1 MKGQAADLIGG
12 DNIVTLRSIVEKI
25 KRRKNQLVRKYNLSE
40 IGLFGSFV
48 RGEQTKKSDLDVLVE
63 FNKTPDL
70 FKFLELEG
78 DLEDYLKLKV
88 DLVRKKAIRKELRSH
103 ILNEVV
109 PI

>member
-1 MKGQAADLIGG
+1 MTTYRRIIK
-12 DNIVTLRSIVEKI
+12 KI
-25 KRRKNQLVRKYNLSE
+25 KRRKNQLFQKYNLSE

-88 DLVRKKAIRKELRSH
+88 DLVRKKAIRKELRSQ